1 MRRPLSFLQA
11 RFRRKFDIVAGNN
24 NSGETQVAIH
34 PYFFV
39 VAAGLFPQL
48 AWAAEPGRIDSF
60 FGTLNGYLAS
70 VIFYDIF
77 PGEPVM
83 PFIVA
88 WLIVGAVYLTFR
100 FSFVNLRMM
109 RHGFRVLR
117 GKYHTADDK
126 GEVSPFQALTTALS
140 ATVGLGNIAGVAIAI
155 SIGGPGATF
164 WMIVAGFLGMTTKF
178 TEATLAQR
186 YREVRPDG
194 RIMGGPM
201 EYLSKG
207 FAEFNLPRTGKVL
220 AVMFAVFTVLGSFG
234 AGSAFQVSQS
244 LGAVQELFP
253 FFHEV
258 PIAYGLI
265 MGLAV
270 GVVII
275 GGLRRIAHTAEAVV
289 PTMILIYL
297 AACLW
302 IVLGN
307 VEQVPQALTKI
318 FTEAFA
324 PIAVAGGMVGAL
336 VQGFKRAA
344 FSSEAGLGSAA
355 IVHSTASVKYP
366 IRQGMVALYEPFID
380 TIVICT
386 MTALVIVIT
395 GVYNDPATLAL
406 REASK
411 GAALTSVAFAT
422 VSDWFPIILTVS
434 VVLFAYS
441 TMISWSYYGE
451 RCWAYLFGERLSM
464 VYRVLF
470 LLFIVVASVASAA
483 NMLDFTDLL
492 VLAMAF
498 PNLLGLYLLS
508 GKVRA
513 MLTEYQDK
521 LKSGELDREKQA
533 G

>member
-1 MRRPLSFLQA
+1 MKFRGQAVAHSFRLL
-11 RFRRKFDIVAGNN
+11 IVLVTAL
-24 NSGETQVAIH
+24 A
-34 PYFFV
+34 
-39 VAAGLFPQL
+39 PQL
-48 AWAAEPGRIDSF
+48 AQAAEPGRIDAF
-60 FGTLNGYLAS
+60 FGTLNGYLAA
-70 VIFYDIF
+70 VIFFDVF
-77 PGEPVM
+77 PGTPVM

-88 WLIVGAVYLTFR
+88 WLILAAVYLTLR

-117 GKYHTADDK
+117 GRYRTADDK
-126 GEVSPFQALTTALS
+126 GEVSSFQALTTALS

-178 TEATLAQR
+178 TEATLAQH

-194 RIMGGPM
+194 HLMGGAM

-207 FAEFNLPRTGKVL
+207 FAEFNLPRTGKLL
-220 AVMFAVFTVLGSFG
+220 ASMFAVFTVLGSLG

-244 LGAVQELFP
+244 LGAVQEQIP
-253 FFHEV
+253 FFRDV
-258 PIAYGLI
+258 PIAYGLV
-265 MGLAV
+265 MGVAV

-275 GGLRRIAHTAEAVV
+275 GGLRRIAHTAEAIV
-289 PTMILIYL
+289 PIMILVYL
-297 AACLW
+297 SACLW
-302 IVLGN
+302 IV
-307 VEQVPQALTKI
+307 VENIDQLPLALTRI
-318 FTEAFA
+318 VTEAFA

-380 TIVICT
+380 TIIICT
-386 MTALVIVIT
+386 MTALVIIIT
-395 GVYNDPATLAL
+395 GVYNDPATLEL

-411 GAALTSVAFAT
+411 GAALTSIAFAT
-422 VSDWFPIILTVS
+422 VSDWFPVILTVS

-451 RCWAYLFGERLSM
+451 RCWAYLFGERTSL
-464 VYRVLF
+464 VYRLMF
-470 LLFIVVASVASAA
+470 LAFIIVASVASAA

-498 PNLLGLYLLS
+498 PNLIGLYLLS
-508 GKVRA
+508 GKVRR
-513 MLTEYQDK
+513 MLDDYRAK
-521 LKSGELDREKQA
+521 LRSGELDREVMA
-533 G
+533 D

>member
-1 MRRPLSFLQA
+1 M
-11 RFRRKFDIVAGNN
+11 V
-24 NSGETQVAIH
+24 H
-34 PYFFV
+34 PYLFI
-39 VAAGLFPQL
+39 AAMGLFP
-48 AWAAEPGRIDSF
+48 AVAHAAEPGAIDAF
-60 FGTLNGYLAS
+60 FGTVNGYLAS
-70 VIFYDIF
+70 VIFYDVF
-77 PGEPVM
+77 PGDPVM

-88 WLIVGAVYLTFR
+88 WLIVGAVFLTLR

-109 RHGFRVLR
+109 RHAFAVLR
-117 GKYHTADDK
+117 GKYRTADDR
-126 GEVSPFQALTTALS
+126 GEVSSFQALTTALS

-178 TEATLAQR
+178 AEATLAQR

-194 RIMGGPM
+194 RLMGGPM

-207 FAEFNLPRTGKVL
+207 FAEFKLPRTGKVL
-220 AVMFAVFTVLGSFG
+220 AGMFAVFTVLGSFG

-244 LGAVQELFP
+244 LGAVQEQVA
-253 FFHEV
+253 FFNDM
-258 PIAYGLI
+258 PIAYGVI
-265 MGLAV
+265 IALAV

-275 GGLRRIAHTAEAVV
+275 GGLRRIAHTAEALV
-289 PTMILIYL
+289 PSMILIYL

-302 IVLGN
+302 IILGN
-307 VEQVPQALTKI
+307 VDQVPAAFTKI
-318 FTEAFA
+318 VTEAFA
-324 PIAVAGGMVGAL
+324 PIAVAGGMVGVL
-336 VQGFKRAA
+336 VQGFKRAV

-366 IRQGMVALYEPFID
+366 VRQGMVALYEPFID

-395 GVYNDPATLAL
+395 GVYADPATLPL

-422 VSDWFPIILTVS
+422 VSDWFPVILTLS

-451 RCWAYLFGERLSM
+451 RCWAYLFGERTSL

-470 LLFIVVASVASAA
+470 LSFIVIASVASAA
-483 NMLDFTDLL
+483 NMVDFTDLL

-513 MLTEYQDK
+513 MLSEYEAR
-521 LKSGELDREKQA
+521 LKSGELDRELQR
-533 G
+533 

>member
-1 MRRPLSFLQA
+1 MI
-11 RFRRKFDIVAGNN
+11 KI
-24 NSGETQVAIH
+24 
-34 PYFFV
+34 YFFLA
-39 VAAGLFPQL
+39 VACLFPQL
-48 AWAAEPGRIDSF
+48 AWAAEPGSLDAF
-60 FGTLNGYLAS
+60 FGALNGYLAM
-70 VIFYDIF
+70 VIFFDVL
-77 PGEPVM
+77 PGESEL

-88 WLIVGAVYLTFR
+88 WLIVGAVFLTLR
-100 FSFVNLRMM
+100 FGFVNLRMM
-109 RHGFRVLR
+109 RHAFAVMR
-117 GKYHTADDK
+117 GKYQTKDDV
-126 GEVSPFQALTTALS
+126 GEVSSFQALSTALS

-164 WMIVAGFLGMTTKF
+164 WMIVAGFFGMTTKF

-194 RIMGGPM
+194 RIMGGAM

-207 FAEFNLPRTGKVL
+207 FAEFNMPRTGKVL
-220 AVMFAVFTVLGSFG
+220 AGMFAVFTVFGSFG

-244 LGAVQELFP
+244 LGAVQEVLP
-253 FFHEV
+253 FFQET

-275 GGLRRIAHTAEAVV
+275 GGLRRIARTAEAIV
-289 PTMILIYL
+289 PTMILLYA

-302 IVLGN
+302 IILGN
-307 VEQVPQALTKI
+307 ISLVPQALSTI
-318 FTEAFA
+318 LTEAFS
-324 PIAVAGGMVGAL
+324 PIAVAGGMVGVL
-336 VQGFKRAA
+336 VQGFKRAM

-355 IVHSTASVKYP
+355 IVHSTAAVKYP
-366 IRQGMVALYEPFID
+366 VRQGLVALYEPFID
-380 TIVICT
+380 TVVICT

-395 GVYNDPATLAL
+395 GVYNDPATLDI

-411 GAALTSVAFAT
+411 GAALTSAAFAT
-422 VSDWFPIILTVS
+422 VSSWFPIILTVS
-434 VVLFAYS
+434 VVLFAFS

-451 RCWAYLFGERLSM
+451 RCWAYLFGERVSL
-464 VYRVLF
+464 VYRVMF
-470 LLFIVVASVASAA
+470 LVFIVIASVASAA

-508 GKVRA
+508 GKVKG
-513 MLTEYQDK
+513 MLSDYRNR
-521 LKSGELDREKQA
+521 LKSGELDRETTRSS
-533 G
+533 

>member
-1 MRRPLSFLQA
+1 MR
-11 RFRRKFDIVAGNN
+11 V
-24 NSGETQVAIH
+24 H
-34 PYFFV
+34 PKV
-39 VAAGLFPQL
+39 LVAAAALLPQI
-48 AWAAEPGRIDSF
+48 AQAAEPGIINSF
-60 FGTLNGYLAS
+60 FDSLNGVLAS

-77 PGEPVM
+77 PGEAEL
-83 PFIVA
+83 PFVVA
-88 WLIVGAVYLTFR
+88 WLLLGAVFLTLR
-100 FSFVNLRMM
+100 FGFVNLRMM
-109 RHGFRVLR
+109 RHAFRLLC
-117 GKYHTADDK
+117 GKYRSAEDQ
-126 GEVSPFQALTTALS
+126 GEVSSFQALTTALS

-164 WMIVAGFLGMTTKF
+164 WMIVAGFFGMSTKF

-186 YREVRPDG
+186 YREIRPDG
-194 RIMGGPM
+194 RIMGGAM

-207 FAEFNLPRTGKVL
+207 FAEFKLPRTGKTL
-220 AVMFAVFTVLGSFG
+220 AGVFAVFTVLGSFG
-234 AGSAFQVSQS
+234 AGGAFQVSQS
-244 LGAVQELFP
+244 LGAVQEQLP
-253 FFHEV
+253 FFGRV
-258 PIAYGLI
+258 PVVYGLI

-275 GGLRRIAHTAEAVV
+275 GGLRRIARTAEAVV
-289 PTMILIYL
+289 PAMILIYL

-307 VEQVPQALTKI
+307 IEHVPHALTTI
-318 FTEAFA
+318 VTEAFA
-324 PIAVAGGMVGAL
+324 PIAVAGGMVGVL
-336 VQGFKRAA
+336 VQGFKRAM

-355 IVHSTASVKYP
+355 IVHATASVKYP
-366 IRQGMVALYEPFID
+366 IRQGLVALYEPFID

-395 GVYNDPATLAL
+395 GVYNDPATLAI

-411 GAALTSVAFAT
+411 GAALTSAAFAT
-422 VSDWFPIILTVS
+422 VSDWFPIILTVA

-451 RCWAYLFGERLSM
+451 RCWTYLFGERTSL

-470 LLFIVVASVASAA
+470 LVFIVVASVASAA

-492 VLAMAF
+492 VLAMSI

-508 GKVRA
+508 GKVKA
-513 MLTEYQDK
+513 MLGDYETR
-521 LKSGELDREKQA
+521 LKSGEFSRNT
-533 G
+533 

>member
-1 MRRPLSFLQA
+1 M
-11 RFRRKFDIVAGNN
+11 
-24 NSGETQVAIH
+24 AIRL
-34 PYFFV
+34 YLFV
-39 VAAGLFPQL
+39 LIAALLPQM
-48 AWAAEPGRIDSF
+48 AHAAEPGALDAF
-60 FGTLNGYLAS
+60 FGATNGYLAS
-70 VIFYDIF
+70 VIFYDVF
-77 PGEPVM
+77 PGEPAV

-88 WLIVGAVYLTFR
+88 WLIVGALYLTLR
-100 FSFVNLRMM
+100 LSFVNLRMM
-109 RHGFRVLR
+109 RHAFRVMR
-117 GKYHTADDK
+117 GKYRTIDDI

-164 WMIVAGFLGMTTKF
+164 WMIVAGFLGMSTKF

-207 FAEFNLPRTGKVL
+207 LAEFNLPRTGKFL
-220 AVMFAVFTVLGSFG
+220 AGMFAVFTVLGSFG

-244 LGAVQELFP
+244 LGAVQEQLP
-253 FFHEV
+253 FFNDM

-265 MGLAV
+265 MGAAV

-289 PTMILIYL
+289 PSMVLIYI

-302 IVLGN
+302 IVLTN
-307 VEQVPQALTKI
+307 VDQVPVALSRI
-318 FTEAFA
+318 VTEAFA
-324 PIAVAGGMVGAL
+324 PIAVAGGMVGVL
-336 VQGFKRAA
+336 VQGFKRAV

-386 MTALVIVIT
+386 MTALVIILT

-411 GAALTSVAFAT
+411 GAALTSVAFAS
-422 VSDWFPIILTVS
+422 VSGWFPGILTLS

-451 RCWAYLFGERLSM
+451 RCWAYLFGERTSI
-464 VYRVLF
+464 VYRAIF
-470 LLFIVVASVASAA
+470 LIFIVIASVASAA
-483 NMLDFTDLL
+483 NMVDFTDLL

-498 PNLLGLYLLS
+498 PNLIGLYFLS
-508 GKVRA
+508 GKVRV
-513 MLTEYQDK
+513 MLVEYQAR
-521 LKSGELDREKQA
+521 LKSGAFERESH
-533 G
+533 